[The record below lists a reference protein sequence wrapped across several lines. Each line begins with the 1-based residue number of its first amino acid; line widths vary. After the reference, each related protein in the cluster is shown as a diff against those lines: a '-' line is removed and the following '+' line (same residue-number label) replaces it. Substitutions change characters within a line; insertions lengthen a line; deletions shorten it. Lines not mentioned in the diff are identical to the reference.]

1 MEVVGVRDNPRF
13 SMNMPECVQKNGPTA
28 PECNAPLQESLAGS
42 SPLDAYRGKVAG
54 LHLMD
59 LSDFICADGTCP
71 AVVGN
76 VYVYKDDNH
85 LTKTYV
91 QSMIPM
97 FERRLLES
105 TGWK

>member
-1 MEVVGVRDNPRF
+1 MRGAAAE
-13 SMNMPECVQKNGPTA
+13 
-28 PECNAPLQESLAGS
+28 ECNPPLSESLAGS
-42 SPLDAYRGKVAG
+42 SPLDEYRGTVDG

-59 LSDFICADGTCP
+59 LSDFICADGICP

-97 FERRLLES
+97 CEQRLLAA
-105 TGWK
+105 TGWT

>member
-1 MEVVGVRDNPRF
+1 VVGVRDNPRF
-13 SMNMPECVQKNGPTA
+13 AINMPECVQKNGPKA
-28 PECNAPLQESLAGS
+28 PQCNAPLNESLAES
-42 SPLDAYRGKVAG
+42 SPLDTYRGQVNR

-59 LSDFICADGTCP
+59 LSDFICAGGICP

-97 FERRLLES
+97 IEQRLLAA
-105 TGWK
+105 TGWT

>member
-1 MEVVGVRDNPRF
+1 MGIRDNPRF
-13 SMNMPECVQKNGPTA
+13 SINMPECVQKNGPDA
-28 PECNAPLQESLAGS
+28 PDCNPPLNESLAGS
-42 SPLDAYRGKVAG
+42 SPLESYRGKVDG

-59 LSDFICADGTCP
+59 LSDFICAGGTCP

-97 FERRLLES
+97 FEERLLAA
-105 TGWK
+105 TGWT